1 MTRLI
6 LIRHGETDWNT
17 TGRWQGQTDVPL
29 NERGRQQARQL
40 VADLAGMQID
50 AIYSSDLGR
59 ARDTAAPLSQAA
71 GLPVIVDA
79 RLREI
84 HQGEWQGQLFGE
96 IEARYAEAL
105 RSRREDP
112 LNLAPPGGETV
123 AQVQERVLDCLKD
136 ILRHHP
142 HDTVALVSH
151 GFVLGLLRA
160 HLLGEPVGMAWE
172 RIPQNGGW
180 EAVEVDGL
188 GNSSEFS
195 RFADE

>member
-71 GLPVIVDA
+71 GLPVIVDS

-84 HQGEWQGQLFGE
+84 HQGEWQGQLFDE

-123 AQVQERVLDCLKD
+123 AQVRARVLRCLEQ
-136 ILRHHP
+136 ILKRHP
-142 HDTVALVSH
+142 DESVVIVSH

-180 EAVEVDGL
+180 EVVEVDGL

>member
-84 HQGEWQGQLFGE
+84 HQGEWQGMLAAE

-123 AQVQERVLDCLKD
+123 AQVRARVLRCLEQ
-136 ILRHHP
+136 ILKRHP
-142 HDTVALVSH
+142 DESVVIVSH

-180 EAVEVDGL
+180 EVVEVDGL